1 MNLESGDLLLQ
12 KLLCRL
18 LRQKW
23 LLVLAEVPQV
33 VITMMIMITEV
44 EEIRHLEIEVQHT
57 ADEEMLLMTMMIEE
71 EALHQVEQVRQLQT
85 MAEAALLL
93 EEMKMITETLEEDVM
108 MTTEILEVEDTMT
121 TEEDL
126 IQGMMMTVDMVQVV
140 IIIVDHHLEMMEEV
154 VEDMMIMKKNHQD
167 VEAQLGEDLQSQ
179 YQEEERLQ
187 VEELRH
193 LLQEMIQCDVVHP
206 EMKKIHL
213 KFLLQRNGLLVYT
226 MPHLHHLMLHH
237 EDLLDQGVCKKSN
250 KDELCFGFKSDM
262 FMQRCLFQTF
272 LHEMKQQQ
280 KLQHMSKKKDNIFEI
295 ATVFNEAPSEEG

>member
-1 MNLESGDLLLQ
+1 
-12 KLLCRL
+12 
-18 LRQKW
+18 
-23 LLVLAEVPQV
+23 
-33 VITMMIMITEV
+33 MITEV

-71 EALHQVEQVRQLQT
+71 AALHQVEQVRQLRT
-85 MAEAALLL
+85 MAEAALLQ
-93 EEMKMITETLEEDVM
+93 EEMKMITEILEEDVM

-126 IQGMMMTVDMVQVV
+126 IQGMMMTADMVQAV
-140 IIIVDHHLEMMEEV
+140 IIIVDHHLEMMEEA

-187 VEELRH
+187 VEELHHHPEEELRH

-237 EDLLDQGVCKKSN
+237 EDLQDQGVCKKSN
-250 KDELCFGFKSDM
+250 KDKLCFGFKSDM
-262 FMQRCLFQTF
+262 FMLSSLFQTF

-295 ATVFNEAPSEEG
+295 ATVFNDAPSEEG